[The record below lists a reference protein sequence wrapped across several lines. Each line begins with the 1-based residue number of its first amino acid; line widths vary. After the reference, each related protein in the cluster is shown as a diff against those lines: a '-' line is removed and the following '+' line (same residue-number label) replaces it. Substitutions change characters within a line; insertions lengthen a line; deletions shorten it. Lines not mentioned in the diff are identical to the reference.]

1 MCRQEGFVVFLMCLS
16 LVFCRGKEYSRDV
29 PFSICRHAH
38 ESARVMMRKEDIKM
52 KTRTKRLAHKL
63 LGLILVTL
71 LTAALAGTA
80 AVFAEDGGEAEDMA
94 PNSKAAI
101 LYEATTGTVLYE
113 KNADMQLPPA
123 SMTKVMTAILVL
135 EQNPD
140 LEGELTVSKDAVR
153 HYYCSSMEPQRHLEE
168 GEVISYEECMKYL
181 LIPSGNEAATAFAFD
196 MCDEY
201 SDFIAMMN
209 EKAEELGCENT
220 HFADCI
226 GLASNNHYTTPR
238 DMVKIC
244 EYAMQFDKFRECVGQ
259 GEGMVPASNVRD
271 EGFAYETTNYVKFP
285 DDRYESPY
293 SQYMTGVKT
302 GYTPAAG
309 WCFAG
314 CMEKDDLVF
323 YSVVMGGE
331 LLDYSDGERVVQGDF
346 LDTINMY
353 SLTDGLT
360 PDNIEEKYPPEEA
373 SKLWIVCAAVV
384 LAVAIGL
391 WFSVTRK
398 KRKYIQEESER

>member
-1 MCRQEGFVVFLMCLS
+1 M
-16 LVFCRGKEYSRDV
+16 K
-29 PFSICRHAH
+29 
-38 ESARVMMRKEDIKM
+38 IKA
-52 KTRTKRLAHKL
+52 KRLAYGL
-63 LGLILVTL
+63 LGLVL
-71 LTAALAGTA
+71 A
-80 AVFAEDGGEAEDMA
+80 AVMTMMPAAPVFADSAEEGEKDMT
-94 PNSKAAI
+94 PNCKAAI
-101 LYEATTGTVLYE
+101 LYEATTDKVLYE

-135 EQNPD
+135 EQNPK
-140 LEGELTVSKDAVR
+140 LTGKLTVSRNAVR
-153 HYYCSSMEPQRHLEE
+153 HYYCSYMEPQRHLEE
-168 GEVISYEECMKYL
+168 GEAISYEECMKYL

-201 SDFIAMMN
+201 KDFIAMMN
-209 EKAEELGCENT
+209 EKAEELGCEDT

-226 GLASNNHYTTPR
+226 GLASSNHYTTPR

-244 EYAMQFDKFRECVGQ
+244 EYAMEFDKFRECVSQ
-259 GEGMVPASNVRD
+259 SEGMVPASNVRD

-309 WCFAG
+309 WCFSG
-314 CMEKDDLVF
+314 CMERDGLVF
-323 YSVVMGGE
+323 YSVAMGGE
-331 LLDYSDGERVVQGDF
+331 LLDYDEERVVQGDF

-360 PDNIEEKYPPEEA
+360 ADNIEEKYPPETA
-373 SKLWIVCAAVV
+373 SPLWIAAAVV
-384 LAVAIGL
+384 VLAAVIAV
-391 WFSVTRK
+391 WFGFARK
-398 KRKYIQEESER
+398 KRRYIKAEENAKEQRP

>member
-1 MCRQEGFVVFLMCLS
+1 MA
-16 LVFCRGKEYSRDV
+16 
-29 PFSICRHAH
+29 CRHAH
-38 ESARVMMRKEDIKM
+38 ESASEMMRKEDMKM
-52 KTRTKRLAHKL
+52 KIRTKRLAYGL
-63 LGLILVTL
+63 LGLVLAVVM
-71 LTAALAGTA
+71 TAASAGT
-80 AVFAEDGGEAEDMA
+80 VFAEDDGDEKDMA
-94 PNSKAAI
+94 PNCKAAS

-135 EQNPD
+135 EQNPE

-196 MCDEY
+196 MCDNY
-201 SDFIAMMN
+201 KDFIDMMN

-220 HFADCI
+220 HFVDCI
-226 GLASNNHYTTPR
+226 GLSSGEHYTTPR
-238 DMVKIC
+238 DMVKIA
-244 EYAMQFDKFRECVGQ
+244 EYAMQFDKFRECVSQ
-259 GEGMVPASNVRD
+259 SEGMVPASNVRSK
-271 EGFAYETTNYVKFP
+271 GFEYETTNYVKFP

-309 WCFAG
+309 WCFTG
-314 CMEKDDLVF
+314 CMERDGLVF
-323 YSVVMGGE
+323 YSVAMGGE
-331 LLDYSDGERVVQGDF
+331 LLDYSDGERVIQGDF

-360 PDNIEEKYPPEEA
+360 ADNIEEVYPKETA
-373 SKLWIVCAAVV
+373 SAVWIAAAVAV
-384 LAVAIGL
+384 LVAVAVL
-391 WFSVTRK
+391 WFLITRK
-398 KRKYIQEESER
+398 KRRYVQSETEK

>member
-1 MCRQEGFVVFLMCLS
+1 M
-16 LVFCRGKEYSRDV
+16 
-29 PFSICRHAH
+29 
-38 ESARVMMRKEDIKM
+38 KM
-52 KTRTKRLAHKL
+52 TTKRLAYGL
-63 LGLILVTL
+63 LGLVLAVIM
-71 LTAALAGTA
+71 TAASAGA
-80 AVFAEDGGEAEDMA
+80 AFAEDAKNGTDMA
-94 PNSKAAI
+94 PNCKAAI

-135 EQNPD
+135 EQNPE
-140 LEGELTVSKDAVR
+140 LEGELTVSRDAVR

-196 MCDEY
+196 ICDEY
-201 SDFIAMMN
+201 KDFIAMMN
-209 EKAEELGCENT
+209 EKAEELGCGNT

-226 GLASNNHYTTPR
+226 GLASGEHYTTPR

-244 EYAMQFDKFRECVGQ
+244 EYAMQFDKFRECVSQ
-259 GEGMVPASNVRD
+259 SEGTVPASNVR
-271 EGFAYETTNYVKFP
+271 EHGFDYETTNYVKFP

-293 SQYMTGVKT
+293 SQYMRGVKT

-314 CMEKDDLVF
+314 CMERDGLVF
-323 YSVVMGGE
+323 YSVAMGGE
-331 LLDYSDGERVVQGDF
+331 LLDYGDGERVIQGDF

-360 PDNIEEKYPPEEA
+360 SDNIEEIYPPETA
-373 SKLWIVCAAVV
+373 SVLWIAGAAAV
-384 LAVAIGL
+384 LAAIAL
-391 WFSVTRK
+391 MWFYFWNKR
-398 KRKYIQEESER
+398 RKYVRSESEK